1 MNLRYLE
8 LQKQASI
15 EQYDPNTGSYQYI
28 LNPQKYAEL
37 LITECLLAL
46 EPNLYESDI
55 EYRVDQ
61 AFYKRCERIIK
72 QHFGL
77 NNEI

>member
-1 MNLRYLE
+1 MNNRYLE

-15 EQYDPNTGSYQYI
+15 EQYDPYTGTYQYI
-28 LNPQKYAEL
+28 LNPQKFAEL

-77 NNEI
+77 NNE

>member
-1 MNLRYLE
+1 MNNRYLE

-15 EQYDPNTGSYQYI
+15 EQYDTNTGRYQYI
-28 LNPQKYAEL
+28 LNPQKFAEL

-77 NNEI
+77 NNE

>member
-28 LNPQKYAEL
+28 LNPQKFAEL
-37 LITECLLAL
+37 LVTECLLAL

>member
-46 EPNLYESDI
+46 EPNLYDSDI

-77 NNEI
+77 NNE

>member
-1 MNLRYLE
+1 MNNRYLE

-15 EQYDPNTGSYQYI
+15 EQYDTNTGTYKYI
-28 LNPQKYAEL
+28 LNPQKFAEL
-37 LITECLLAL
+37 LITECLLEL

-77 NNEI
+77 NNE